1 MEADR
6 RLWANVCLLHLKL
19 LNYSLINKFRLQLAQ
34 PCKMRL
40 HPVSIQSISIRN
52 DNATTDVII
61 PDKVYG
67 EICQGSAGILAA
79 KLLDSMQFLA
89 VQSVSDTRKPL
100 TIGYFV

>member
-40 HPVSIQSISIRN
+40 HPVSIQSISIVPLLN
-52 DNATTDVII
+52 QEQFVTVI
-61 PDKVYG
+61 
-67 EICQGSAGILAA
+67 S
-79 KLLDSMQFLA
+79 
-89 VQSVSDTRKPL
+89 
-100 TIGYFV
+100 